1 MPISADL
8 GAHSNSLLVDVAI
21 GQAGLMADDEHDD
34 ERSADAG
41 DEGVEATS
49 PGVVLRGA
57 MGTFPPFGFP
67 GFGSSTRRCSFC
79 SRREAAVNRLVQARG
94 VYICDRCVT
103 LAATAIEDAGSAD
116 RVVRIRPRTRLNI
129 DRDEAEE
136 AIELAYETV
145 FSGSG
150 TDRDRSAAIESGEDL
165 LPVMAEVQQR
175 FPTRD
180 QIDVALN
187 AVRFLDDK
195 EAEVSFSLILPGQGH
210 PGMPMP
216 QGYAVVQGGTWKVA
230 RETYAATV
238 GRIGVQVPPL
248 ST

>member
-1 MPISADL
+1 
-8 GAHSNSLLVDVAI
+8 V
-21 GQAGLMADDEHDD
+21 ADDANDD
-34 ERSADAG
+34 DRSAAG
-41 DEGVEATS
+41 SDEGVETPAS
-49 PGVVLRGA
+49 RVVLRGMPGPLA
-57 MGTFPPFGFP
+57 TFGFP

-79 SRREAAVNRLVQARG
+79 SRREATVGKLAHARG
-94 VYICDRCVT
+94 VNICDRCVA
-103 LAATAIEDAGSAD
+103 LAAAAIDGAGSAE
-116 RVVRIRPRTRLNI
+116 RLVRIRPRARLHI

-145 FSGSG
+145 FSGRG
-150 TDRDRSAAIESGEDL
+150 TDRDRSAAIESGDDL

-175 FPTRD
+175 FPARNE
-180 QIDVALN
+180 IDVALN
-187 AVRFLDDK
+187 AVRFLDDA

-216 QGYAVVQGGTWKVA
+216 PGYAVVQGGTWKVA

-248 ST
+248 AP